1 MKGKVAIITGASS
14 GIGRAT
20 AFALAEKGV
29 RLVLASRGSAGE
41 EVAAAVAAAG
51 GEAEFMATDVAD
63 EAQCGALVAFAERRF
78 GGLDFAFNNAGLQ
91 LEFADVH
98 EFSPADASRVID
110 VNLKG
115 IYNCMHYELAAM
127 LRRGGG
133 GIVNNSSIFGL
144 KAMPHLAYY
153 VASKHGVVGLTR
165 AAALDYAGRGIR
177 INAVCPGA
185 TKTASYDR
193 VTGGDDH
200 AYDAAIPLGRIA
212 AAEEIARVVV
222 WLLGAD
228 ASYVTGAVLSADGG
242 MSAA

>member
-1 MKGKVAIITGASS
+1 MKGKVAIVTGASS

-20 AFALAEKGV
+20 AFALAERGV
-29 RLVLASRGSAGE
+29 RIVLASRGSAGE
-41 EVAAAVAAAG
+41 AVAAAIAAGG
-51 GEAEFMATDVAD
+51 GEAEFLATDVAD
-63 EAQCGALVAFAERRF
+63 AAQCGALVGFAARRF

-98 EFSPADASRVID
+98 ELSPADASRVID

-115 IYNCMHYELAAM
+115 VYNCMHYELAAM

-133 GIVNNSSIFGL
+133 AIVNNSSIFGL

-165 AAALDYAGRGIR
+165 AAALDYADRGIR

-185 TKTASYDR
+185 TKTDSYDR

-212 AAEEIARVVV
+212 AAEEVARCVA
-222 WLLGAD
+222 WLLGPD
-228 ASYVTGAVLSADGG
+228 ASYVTGATLSVDGG
-242 MSAA
+242 MSAI